1 MANEYAEQWW
11 AKESPSFSYRC
22 ECGIMIT
29 GNSENGLH
37 TLIARHQ
44 QKGKIHLEYKESV
57 MDLHLLFLVI
67 ILTL

>member
-22 ECGIMIT
+22 ECGIMVT

-44 QKGKIHLEYKESV
+44 QKGKIHLEYKEKQ
-57 MDLHLLFLVI
+57 
-67 ILTL
+67 

>member
-1 MANEYAEQWW
+1 MTNQYAEQWW

-37 TLIARHQ
+37 TLIRRHE
-44 QKGKIHLEYKESV
+44 QKGKIHLEWKGK
-57 MDLHLLFLVI
+57 
-67 ILTL
+67 

>member
-1 MANEYAEQWW
+1 MGNEYAEQWW

-37 TLIARHQ
+37 TLIRRHE
-44 QKGKIHLEYKESV
+44 QKGKIHLEWKGKQED
-57 MDLHLLFLVI
+57 DLRSL
-67 ILTL
+67 

>member
-37 TLIARHQ
+37 TLIRRHTE
-44 QKGKIHLEYKESV
+44 KGKIHLEWKGNGN
-57 MDLHLLFLVI
+57 D
-67 ILTL
+67 TNT